1 MTILAG
7 QKITAARLNWD
18 SDGVALSNSTP
29 TSTAER
35 GWGTETI
42 TFPNPGVAVKVTAL
56 VTGRSSTTTAGT
68 FQTTKVA
75 ISFDGGTSFTTGNA
89 PITNALDTGAS
100 GTGRGACLASHHRSG
115 TPTGDIV
122 IKATAASS
130 AATTPQAVE
139 GFLTAQMVP
148 Q

>member
-29 TSTAER
+29 SSTAER
-35 GWGTETI
+35 DWGTETI
-42 TFPNPGVAVKVTAL
+42 TFTNPGVAVKVTAQ
-56 VTGRSSTTTAGT
+56 VTGRSSTTTAGSN
-68 FQTTKVA
+68 QTTKVA
-75 ISFDGGTSFTTGNA
+75 ISFDGGSTFTTGNA

-100 GTGRGACLASHHRSG
+100 GTGRGACLASHHREG

-122 IKATAASS
+122 IKAQATSS
-130 AATTPQAVE
+130 ASTTPQAVE
-139 GFLTAQMVP
+139 GYLTALLIP